1 MVSQSDFMSL
11 RDSSTSSRRGEGLS
25 TFNKSWQYQEFVEN
39 NTDEGFRTTFV
50 GHASTLN
57 RLAMAVIH
65 LSGGPSPRGTEQA
78 VTRLV
83 NSETEQM
90 RNVQIIGQT
99 IGVEN
104 GYVNVPVGM
113 SHKWYVT
120 VIIEHV

>member
-1 MVSQSDFMSL
+1 MVSHSDFMAL
-11 RDSSTSSRRGEGLS
+11 RDSSTSSHRGEGLS
-25 TFNKSWQYQEFVEN
+25 TFNKKWPYKEFVDK
-39 NTDEGFRTTFV
+39 NTDEGFRTNFL

-90 RNVQIIGQT
+90 RNVQVIGQT